1 MKNCFFSFIS
11 KRMTQELGRF
21 KCFSILAILC
31 YFSLVLVYF
40 FVKWNLR
47 CATLLWWRNKPVY
60 FIIFWSVELSFFVTL
75 TNLHACEENKM
86 QQGLCYERG
95 FHFHQHVTQL
105 CSCITISCMENNLKV
120 ISFTQPGAFP
130 PDFNYLYALSFW

>member
-1 MKNCFFSFIS
+1 MKTFYFIS
-11 KRMTQELGRF
+11 KWMTQELGRF
-21 KCFSILAILC
+21 KCFSILALFG
-31 YFSLVLVYF
+31 YFSWLFTFLLNGTWDVQLYF
-40 FVKWNLR
+40 GEEIKEF
-47 CATLLWWRNKPVY
+47 Y
-60 FIIFWSVELSFFVTL
+60 FIIFWSVEMSFFVTL
-75 TNLHACEENKM
+75 TNLNACEENEM

-130 PDFNYLYALSFW
+130 SDFNYLYALRFW